1 MPFGIRSKHLLAAA
15 TRRQL
20 PVVFLV
26 CASAA
31 TAASPEFFATR
42 LYPILDK
49 AGCKTCH
56 HADGVASA
64 TRLHF
69 PEEGA
74 ATQTVTAFGD
84 SLVELVD
91 RTHPEKSLLLIKPT
105 NRIKHTGGERIKKGS
120 NEEVV
125 LIEWVNHLASLSD
138 AEGARA
144 MSYRKTESANAGEAP
159 KVMLRRLTHRQY
171 ANTIRDLLGESSDPS
186 SQFPPEDFVDGFK
199 N

>member
-42 LYPILDK
+42 LYPVLDK
-49 AGCKTCH
+49 AGCKSCH

-69 PEEGA
+69 PAEGA
-74 ATQTVTAFGD
+74 PTQTVAAFGD

-91 RTHPEKSLLLIKPT
+91 RTHPQKSLLLIKPT

-120 NEEVV
+120 SDEA
-125 LIEWVNHLASLSD
+125 LLLEWVNHLASLSD
-138 AEGARA
+138 AETARA
-144 MSYRKTESANAGEAP
+144 LSYRKTESANAGEAP
-159 KVMLRRLTHRQY
+159 KVRENNSMRT
-171 ANTIRDLLGESSDPS
+171 A
-186 SQFPPEDFVDGFK
+186 
-199 N
+199 